1 MSVQA
6 ITWALDYPAQSVTE
20 KVILLVLANYANE
33 YGVSWP
39 SQATLAGQ
47 TSLGE
52 RTVRRVLLA
61 MEQRRVIRRIAR
73 RRGNGSRQ
81 SDMILL
87 AAFEGRKPA
96 PPGMLDD
103 EDEPGETGDRP
114 GPPAQPANGDNRPL
128 WPPDNRP
135 LWPHPPVTV
144 AALDTSKI
152 LKGASLGTQVDLRM
166 ICLAVAGPG
175 FDREAEAAGT
185 SAFEIAR
192 WIEAGC
198 DLVADILP
206 VIAARTRDIRPAPIR
221 GWTFFTPAVL
231 EAQARRTAPQQQ
243 AKKDCHEQDRPTRSA
258 SKRRRAPSGD
268 YRDAW
273 DAAIADLGR
282 QGPHAGPADGGG
294 AGADG
299 LGGQGALRLAYSRK
313 AERDREPD

>member
-6 ITWALDYPAQSVTE
+6 ISWALDYPTQSVTE
-20 KVILLVLANYANE
+20 KEILLVLANYANE
-33 YGVSWP
+33 FGVSWP

-47 TSLGE
+47 AALSD

-61 MEQRRVIRRIAR
+61 LEGRRVIRRIVR

-103 EDEPGETGDRP
+103 EEEPGETD
-114 GPPAQPANGDNRPL
+114 PADQPANGDNRPN
-128 WPPDNRP
+128 WPHDNRTP
-135 LWPHPPVTV
+135 CPHPPDTV
-144 AALDTSKI
+144 SALDTSKI
-152 LKGASLGTQVDLRM
+152 LKGASKGAQVDPRT
-166 ICLAVAGPG
+166 ICLAVTGPG
-175 FDREAEAAGT
+175 FDRDAEAAGT

-206 VIAARTRDIRPAPIR
+206 VIAAKTRDIRPAPIR
-221 GWTFFTPAVL
+221 GWAFFTPAVL
-231 EAQARRTAPQQQ
+231 EAKARRTAPQLPS
-243 AKKDCHEQDRPTRSA
+243 KEECHEQDRSPRSA
-258 SKRRRAPSGD
+258 AKRRRAPSGD
-268 YRDAW
+268 NRDAW

-282 QGPHAGPADGGG
+282 QGPPAGPADGGG
-294 AGADG
+294 TGTDG
-299 LGGQGALRLAYSRK
+299 HSGKGALRLAYSRK
-313 AERDREPD
+313 ADRDRGPD